1 VNETLK
7 SLLKLSEVDKIIHH
21 LSCQQEELPQ
31 INLELKTKI
40 ATLQNELN
48 TKKIELSDLSALRK
62 ELLEAVQTK
71 TEWMQSREERINEL
85 KTQKEYQAAQKEISL
100 AKKGIKE
107 KDAQLGEVGP
117 KIDRLTN
124 ELLTLTEKSEP
135 LIAQHTSDIQS
146 NNEKLGSLDKELEKN
161 TALRTELASNITDKT
176 CLKHYEHIFRRA
188 VPAISRLEGN
198 ICTECGTKVLPQSIN
213 MLKVGQQMQ
222 YCSRCK
228 RILYIESLVFAND
241 TDCPSCEG

>member
-1 VNETLK
+1 MPEKVVIVGLGYVG
-7 SLLKLSEVDKIIHH
+7 LPLACLS
-21 LSCQQEELPQ
+21 
-31 INLELKTKI
+31 
-40 ATLQNELN
+40 
-48 TKKIELSDLSALRK
+48 
-62 ELLEAVQTK
+62 
-71 TEWMQSREERINEL
+71 
-85 KTQKEYQAAQKEISL
+85 
-100 AKKGIKE
+100 AKKGFRTTGLDISRKIVDATNAGKSHIK
-107 KDAQLGEVGP
+107 
-117 KIDRLTN
+117 
-124 ELLTLTEKSEP
+124 
-135 LIAQHTSDIQS
+135 
-146 NNEKLGSLDKELEKN
+146 DKELEKN